1 MLRARKLMFVLLCNS
16 QPRVYVDIHNMEI
29 SEIPDLI
36 YHLTTA
42 TFTFPEL
49 LPLTDTKIFQVVT
62 THRPFDN
69 YTETNYPT
77 HSAAH

>member
-1 MLRARKLMFVLLCNS
+1 VLRARKLMFVLLCNS
-16 QPRVYVDIHNMEI
+16 QPRVYVDIHNMVI

-42 TFTFPEL
+42 TLTEL
-49 LPLTDTKIFQVVT
+49 LLADTKIFQVVT

-77 HSAAH
+77 QCGTLWS